1 MNNCEGNITAQAREL
16 KLKAQ
21 VKDLEG
27 KVSSLE
33 ERLVQTEEAADQLHE
48 ENLNLVAHNNFLKG
62 QVDAYE
68 KVLSHMIYN
77 ESGIADDPCINCEG
91 ECEMCDEE

>member
-21 VKDLEG
+21 VKELQS

-33 ERLVQTEEAADQLHE
+33 EALHKSEAVADELMD
-48 ENLNLVAHNNFLKG
+48 ENIAVAAQNNFLKG

-91 ECEMCDEE
+91 ECKMCDEE

>member
-21 VKDLEG
+21 VKELQS

-33 ERLVQTEEAADQLHE
+33 EALRKSEAVADELMD
-48 ENLNLVAHNNFLKG
+48 ENIAVAAQNNFLKG

-91 ECEMCDEE
+91 ECKLCDEE

>member
-21 VKDLEG
+21 VKELQS

-33 ERLVQTEEAADQLHE
+33 EALRKSEAVADELMD
-48 ENLNLVAHNNFLKG
+48 ENIAVVAQNNFLKG

-91 ECEMCDEE
+91 ECKLCDEE

>member
-21 VKDLEG
+21 VKELQS
-27 KVSSLE
+27 KVSSLG
-33 ERLVQTEEAADQLHE
+33 EALRKSEAVADELMD
-48 ENLNLVAHNNFLKG
+48 ENIAVVAQNNFLKG

-91 ECEMCDEE
+91 ECKLCDEE

>member
-21 VKDLEG
+21 VKELQS

-33 ERLVQTEEAADQLHE
+33 EALRKSEAVADELMD
-48 ENLNLVAHNNFLKG
+48 ENIAVAAQNNFLKG